1 MALIL
6 QHPFR
11 FLRRLGAFSV
21 WAVRLFFHCIR
32 LRKGGRFVAEDR
44 QEWMRSNAR
53 RLAQILRLRIRLA
66 GKVPEWGLI
75 ASNHL
80 SYLDVVLIA
89 SVAPGIFVSKS
100 EVRHWPVIGIL
111 SRWAGTLYLRRAHRS
126 DLARIGRE
134 VAALLEVKE
143 RVVIFPEGTS
153 TDGKR
158 VLGFHSSLFWPAET
172 IRSPTTP
179 CFLKYGEPGNQPE
192 RRVCFQGT
200 ALFLPHFLNLLAL
213 EFIEAEVVF
222 GEPIAGAASRKQLA
236 RAAHASV
243 CQMAAASQAVQ
254 QHASKNAEPFAAKHF
269 SRSASAKRRQES
281 AARQKRVAD
290 FSIDDNAQ
298 TAKKY
303 KKTKAD

>member
-11 FLRRLGAFSV
+11 FLRKLGAFSV
-21 WAVRLFFHCIR
+21 WAAQLFFHCIR
-32 LRKGGRFVAEDR
+32 LRQGGRFVAEDR

-53 RLAQILRLRIRLA
+53 RLAQILCLRIRLA

-80 SYLDVVLIA
+80 SYLDVVVIA
-89 SVAPGIFVSKS
+89 AVAPGIFVSKS
-100 EVRHWPVIGIL
+100 EVRRWPVIGIL

-134 VAALLEVKE
+134 VAALLEAKE

-158 VLGFHSSLFWPAET
+158 VLGFHSSLFWAAET
-172 IRSPTTP
+172 TRSPTTP
-179 CFLKYGEPGNQPE
+179 CFLKYREPGNKPE
-192 RRVCFQGT
+192 RRICFQGT
-200 ALFLPHFLNLLAL
+200 ALFLPHFLNLLSL

-222 GEPIAGAASRKQLA
+222 GEPIAGDATRKQLA
-236 RAAHASV
+236 QAAHAGV
-243 CQMAAASQAVQ
+243 CQIAAASQAVQ
-254 QHASKNAEPFAAKHF
+254 KPRAN
-269 SRSASAKRRQES
+269 SANQ
-281 AARQKRVAD
+281 RQKHVEAD
-290 FSIDDNAQ
+290 FSIDGNAQ

-303 KKTKAD
+303 KKTEAV

>member
-1 MALIL
+1 MGVALIL

-11 FLRRLGAFSV
+11 FLRKLGAFSV
-21 WAVRLFFHCIR
+21 WATRLFFHCIH
-32 LRKGGRFVAEDR
+32 LRKRGRFDAENR
-44 QEWMRSNAR
+44 QEWMRANAR
-53 RLAQILRLRIRLA
+53 RLAQILRLRIRLT

-80 SYLDVVLIA
+80 SYLDVVVIA
-89 SVAPGIFVSKS
+89 TVAPGVFVSKS
-100 EVRHWPVIGIL
+100 EVRRWPILGIL

-134 VAALLEVKE
+134 VAALLQAKE

-172 IRSPTTP
+172 TRSPTTP
-179 CFLKYGEPGNQPE
+179 CFLKYREPGNKPE

-213 EFIEAEVVF
+213 EFIEAELVF
-222 GEPIAGAASRKQLA
+222 GEPIAGAATRKQLA
-236 RAAHASV
+236 QATHAGV
-243 CQMAAASQAVQ
+243 CQIAAASQTVQ
-254 QHASKNAEPFAAKHF
+254 KPRPNPAN
-269 SRSASAKRRQES
+269 RRQKTVEANFS
-281 AARQKRVAD
+281 NAAA
-290 FSIDDNAQ
+290 AQ
-298 TAKKY
+298 TARKY